1 MSKVTKIVLGAGAF
15 LVMSG
20 GLLALTGWATGADT
34 QAMGGVHLGPG
45 SRTEASE
52 HAPRP
57 PVDQGSQT
65 GMDLEPFSKVDID
78 IDFGEIVI
86 LSGDAYGVSLDWS
99 GNRYRLTYEVEG
111 DTLTVRSTGGAGMN
125 LAGQT
130 ASAYVYV
137 PQDAALEEV
146 DAHTSLGDIDFSGVT
161 AQEVE
166 LSGDL
171 GNISGYEFTVEEL
184 SVKCSLGDISLWEG
198 SAGTAKLTNSMGDVD
213 TGGFTTASSLTVEAD
228 LGSVDLQGDFQG
240 ETDVEA
246 SMGSVTLTLVQPE
259 SAYSYDLEADAGE
272 LRVNGEVLR
281 RGAGESGG
289 PNILSVETSMGDI
302 DLWFGDG

>member
-1 MSKVTKIVLGAGAF
+1 MSKVTKIILGAGAF

-34 QAMGGVHLGPG
+34 QAMGVGHSG
-45 SRTEASE
+45 SGSMAGASE
-52 HAPRP
+52 HAPQP

-78 IDFGEIVI
+78 IDLGEIVI
-86 LSGDAYGVSLDWS
+86 LSGDTYGVSLDWS
-99 GNRYRLTYEVEG
+99 GNRYRLTYETEG
-111 DTLTVRSTGGAGMN
+111 DTLTVRGAGGAGIN

-130 ASAYVYV
+130 ASVCVYV

-146 DAHTSLGDIDFSGVT
+146 DAHTSLGDIDFSGVS
-161 AQEVE
+161 ARKAE
-166 LSGDL
+166 LSDDL
-171 GNISGYEFTVEEL
+171 GNISGYDFTVEEL
-184 SVKCSLGDISLWEG
+184 SVKCSLGDVSLWEA
-198 SAGTAKLTNSMGDVD
+198 SAGTAKITSSMGDVD
-213 TGGFTTASSLTVEAD
+213 TGEFTTASSLTVEAD
-228 LGSVDLQGDFQG
+228 LGGVNLQGDFQG

-246 SMGSVTLTLVQPE
+246 SMGDVTLTLVRPE
-259 SAYSYDLEADAGE
+259 SAYSYDLEADMGA

-289 PNILSVETSMGDI
+289 PNTLSVETSMGDI
-302 DLWFGDG
+302 DLWFGGD